1 MSFFALV
8 HVFFIIIIL
17 EPKVNDKENRQISN
31 IAAES
36 EKQTR
41 TKGRNVPK
49 KEKDQMPRTG
59 VDGYEMDKGRIDR
72 LEMEL
77 LEEIKMTKMA
87 ALFGYVLYLTFLS
100 NNTKYVQL
108 VYFLMCVYLNHCQI
122 FAENQFL
129 LKITYRSIRS
139 TKNMLPYR

>member
-108 VYFLMCVYLNHCQI
+108 VYFLMCVYLKTR
-122 FAENQFL
+122 F
-129 LKITYRSIRS
+129 
-139 TKNMLPYR
+139 

>member
-100 NNTKYVQL
+100 NNTKYVHV